1 MGSYNRGWMHFT
13 AQGVFPLLPMRILL
27 IKTSSLGDV
36 VHNLPVVTDLRRR
49 YPEAKI
55 DWVVEEGL
63 AGIPGLHPGVARVIP
78 VALRRWR
85 KSLLTAASWQ
95 EMWAFR
101 ATLQRDS
108 YELVID
114 TQGLLKSALI
124 TRMARGKRCGYSSR
138 SAREP
143 LAALFYDA
151 RFDVPQ
157 DIHAV
162 VRNRRLAALAAGY
175 TESPTPDYGLAV
187 TCPRSGIPGTQSAP
201 SAAVDKPSA
210 VLLTATS
217 RDDKLWPEESWI
229 ELGRALHGRGF
240 SCLLPAGSATE
251 RRRAERLAQASPG
264 ALALPPLGLP
274 DLAGYLAAA
283 RIVIGVDTGLVHL
296 AAALGRPTLAL
307 FCASD
312 PARTGV
318 LATTPAINLGRRGQ
332 PPGVDDVL
340 GAAMPFL

>member
-1 MGSYNRGWMHFT
+1 
-13 AQGVFPLLPMRILL
+13 MRILL

-55 DWVVEEGL
+55 DWVVEEAL
-63 AGIPGLHPGVARVIP
+63 AEIPRLHPGVRHVIP
-78 VALRRWR
+78 LALRRWR
-85 KSLLTAASWQ
+85 KSPLAAATWR
-95 EMWAFR
+95 EVCAFR
-101 ATLQRDS
+101 AMLRQDD

-124 TRMARGKRCGYSSR
+124 AFMARGKRCGFAAG

-143 LAALFYDA
+143 LAAGFYNKT
-151 RFDVPQ
+151 FDVPTSL
-157 DIHAV
+157 HAV
-162 VRNRRLAALAAGY
+162 ARNRRLAALAAGY
-175 TESPTPDYGLAV
+175 SDAPAADYGLTA
-187 TCPRSGIPGTQSAP
+187 AP
-201 SAAVDKPSA
+201 SAAARRPCA

-217 RDDKLWPEESWI
+217 RDDKLWPEDRWI
-229 ELGRALHGRGF
+229 ATGKALHGQGLT
-240 SCLLPAGSATE
+240 CLLPAGSATE
-251 RRRAERLAQASPG
+251 RQRAERLAQAIPG
-264 ALALPPLGLP
+264 AVALPALNLH
-274 DLAGYLAAA
+274 DLAAQLAAA

-312 PARTGV
+312 PALTGV

-340 GAAMPFL
+340 GAAMPLL